1 MSRKFHTKANDAS
14 SASEQDVVEFKLVSC
29 LLTAEELD
37 QKCDELLSVIW
48 NGANTNPDDSG
59 IGITTTVPPTP

>member
-48 NGANTNPDDSG
+48 NGANTLPDDG
-59 IGITTTVPPTP
+59 PLTTTELPPTP